1 MTEGNGIS
9 LPKALAVYERRL
21 YFLDPRYDK
30 LERVS
35 LENISNAETIIDN
48 ESDLKSFV
56 VFKKRQSK
64 SNPPPLRLIG
74 KPK

>member
-1 MTEGNGIS
+1 MNGIS
-9 LPKALAVYERRL
+9 LPKALAVYDRHL

-35 LENISNAETIIDN
+35 LENVSNAEMILDN

-56 VFKKRQSK
+56 VFHKRVSSK
-64 SNPPPLRLIG
+64 IIV
-74 KPK
+74 